1 MPIHAIKCVITV
13 LCALHKAIQSMKR
26 ILINATQAEE
36 LRVAMVNGQLLYD
49 LDIEVPSREQKKSNI
64 YKGIITRVE
73 PSLEAAFVNYGAER
87 HGFLPFKEISRN
99 YFAEDAKSEGGR
111 YNIKDAVK
119 EGQEIIIQVEK
130 EERGNKGAAL
140 TSFISLAGRFLVA
153 MPQNPRAGGVSRRI
167 EGEER
172 DQIRKVMSELDLP
185 KGMGVIARTAGV
197 GRSTEEM
204 QWDLDYLNQLWTAVE
219 QAASEKAAPFLIYQE
234 SDIVIRALRD
244 HYKSDIGEIII
255 DSQKAYD
262 RAHEFMSMVMPNAL
276 HKLKKF
282 NDNLP
287 LFNRYQIE
295 NQIESAF
302 AREVTLS
309 SGGAIVIDHTE
320 ALISIDINSA
330 RATKGSNIEDTA
342 LNTNLEAADEIAR
355 QLRIRDLGGLVVID
369 FIDMMKNKNQREVE
383 QRLRN
388 AVYEDRARV
397 QIGRISRFGLLEMS
411 RQRLRPSIGES
422 SQIVCPRCSGQ
433 GSIRDIESLSLSVLR
448 LLEEDALKE
457 NTGRIV
463 ARLPV
468 ECATYLLNEK
478 RSKIAGI
485 EDRNKVH
492 CVIVPDPNLETPHF
506 KIERVRDSDT
516 ERHESSYKSSYEMAS
531 EESESYLP
539 EAKVTAT
546 VSTQI
551 AAVQRITPPAP
562 KPQSIVAEAEKKDK
576 EGGLISKVIR
586 AIFGSNESDV
596 VKEEETK
603 SNNSNRRPN
612 NRNHNRTNK
621 NQNKTNQ
628 RNKQGSNNQNNT
640 QGKKPNPNQN
650 QNPNQN
656 PNKKKAQR
664 KPKRIN
670 KKPEDTSNN
679 TTQVNDANKS
689 AAQEKSDNQ
698 KRQPQSRNPRNRNP
712 NRRNTGNQQQKPEQ
726 TETEVNGNT
735 LPAQNA
741 VSETTTVESNSSVG
755 NNDKRAPRG
764 VRSNPTRSNQVKQN
778 QPEKASINDG
788 KHHNQAEKTND
799 SDQPFNT
806 DVSADNNTA
815 QPVKQAQSDTNQN
828 PQNNSTE
835 ENDNNSST
843 NRSPKKRRPPRR
855 KHSVKKADDKAA
867 SNTDNAQSS
876 DNKPLDGAINQDQS
890 SHEDKI
896 DNASPAK
903 NVDKKA
909 QESIS
914 EPAAQPA
921 KVENNTAP
929 VTKEVVKPEMG
940 HINET
945 KSFPNDTS
953 NKKEAS
959 QQKAVESKPA
969 TNSEPAE
976 QKQAAKIEPSQ
987 EKKPASTDSSK
998 DNSPVSA
1005 EPKQEKPVT
1014 PAQTPATQEK
1024 VTSPV
1029 ESKPSKENSPVNAE
1043 SRQEKPAS
1051 PAAVPTA
1058 TQEKTTSSASPEAEI
1073 AKE

>member
-1 MPIHAIKCVITV
+1 
-13 LCALHKAIQSMKR
+13 MKR

-64 YKGIITRVE
+64 YKGVITRVE

-172 DQIRKVMSELDLP
+172 DSIRKVMSELEIP
-185 KGMGVIARTAGV
+185 KSMGVIARTAGV

-204 QWDLDYLNQLWTAVE
+204 QWDLDYLTQLWTAVE
-219 QAASEKAAPFLIYQE
+219 KAASEKAAPFLIYQE

-244 HYKSDIGEIII
+244 HYKSDIGEVII
-255 DSQKAYD
+255 DSQKAFD
-262 RAHEFMSMVMPNAL
+262 RAHEFMSMVMPNAI

-282 NDNLP
+282 DDKLP

-330 RATKGSNIEDTA
+330 RATKGQNIEDTA

-355 QLRIRDLGGLVVID
+355 QLRVRDLGGLVVID

-463 ARLPV
+463 AKLPI

-478 RSKIAGI
+478 RNKIAGI

-506 KIERVRDSDT
+506 EIERVRDS
-516 ERHESSYKSSYEMAS
+516 EAIRHESSYKSSYEMAS
-531 EESESYLP
+531 EDNTNYTP
-539 EAKVTAT
+539 EVKTSSPVT
-546 VSTQI
+546 TQT
-551 AAVQRITPPAP
+551 AAVQRISPLAP
-562 KPQSIVAEAEKKDK
+562 KPQAVTEPEAKEVGFIGKVMNVLFGPAEPVQEEKK
-576 EGGLISKVIR
+576 V
-586 AIFGSNESDV
+586 
-596 VKEEETK
+596 ETK
-603 SNNSNRRPN
+603 PASNRNRRPG
-612 NRNHNRTNK
+612 NRNRNRN
-621 NQNKTNQ
+621 NQNKNRNPQRSNQ
-628 RNKQGSNNQNNT
+628 KSNQSGNQKNTQGNKQQNKTQGKPQGAKPKNTQRNNQNKQRKSTADKKAETSQQNTSENT
-640 QGKKPNPNQN
+640 QQ
-650 QNPNQN
+650 
-656 PNKKKAQR
+656 
-664 KPKRIN
+664 
-670 KKPEDTSNN
+670 
-679 TTQVNDANKS
+679 
-689 AAQEKSDNQ
+689 QEKPDQQ
-698 KRQPQSRNPRNRNP
+698 KRQTRSRNPRNRNS
-712 NRRNTGNQQQKPEQ
+712 NRRNTGNRQTKPEQVKADVDGNRADPETSKPTQKPEPEQ
-726 TETEVNGNT
+726 QKG
-735 LPAQNA
+735 
-741 VSETTTVESNSSVG
+741 SESIT
-755 NNDKRAPRG
+755 APRG
-764 VRSNPTRSNQVKQN
+764 PRSNPTRTGQLKQSSNSPKDSRPKQENSTQEPVKKATKSTQEPVKN
-778 QPEKASINDG
+778 VAKTNASASVEKPKTDTKKQQSEDNTDKGKKTPKTDVVSDKAVSKSTEKASPDSTNAKI
-788 KHHNQAEKTND
+788 AEKK
-799 SDQPFNT
+799 QPT
-806 DVSADNNTA
+806 VKSSEDK
-815 QPVKQAQSDTNQN
+815 PVV
-828 PQNNSTE
+828 
-835 ENDNNSST
+835 
-843 NRSPKKRRPPRR
+843 R
-855 KHSVKKADDKAA
+855 KKAA
-867 SNTDNAQSS
+867 
-876 DNKPLDGAINQDQS
+876 
-890 SHEDKI
+890 
-896 DNASPAK
+896 
-903 NVDKKA
+903 VKA
-909 QESIS
+909 QESN
-914 EPAAQPA
+914 E
-921 KVENNTAP
+921 
-929 VTKEVVKPEMG
+929 KPRPP
-940 HINET
+940 T
-945 KSFPNDTS
+945 
-953 NKKEAS
+953 
-959 QQKAVESKPA
+959 
-969 TNSEPAE
+969 
-976 QKQAAKIEPSQ
+976 
-987 EKKPASTDSSK
+987 
-998 DNSPVSA
+998 
-1005 EPKQEKPVT
+1005 QEKPVKSSEPRKISSVNSSDKIS
-1014 PAQTPATQEK
+1014 PAKT
-1024 VTSPV
+1024 
-1029 ESKPSKENSPVNAE
+1029 
-1043 SRQEKPAS
+1043 EKPAQVAR
-1051 PAAVPTA
+1051 PDTTAVKP
-1058 TQEKTTSSASPEAEI
+1058 EKPDSVE
-1073 AKE
+1073 

>member
-1 MPIHAIKCVITV
+1 
-13 LCALHKAIQSMKR
+13 MKR

-64 YKGIITRVE
+64 YKGVITRVE

-99 YFAEDAKSEGGR
+99 YFAKDAKSENGR

-172 DQIRKVMSELDLP
+172 DHIRKVMSELDMP

-204 QWDLDYLNQLWTAVE
+204 QWDLDYLNQLWSAVE

-255 DSQKAYD
+255 DSQTAFD

-282 NDNLP
+282 DDSLP

-320 ALISIDINSA
+320 ARISIDINPA

-478 RSKIAGI
+478 RTKLAEI

-506 KIERVRDSDT
+506 EIERVRDNDT
-516 ERHESSYKSSYEMAS
+516 LRHESSYKSSYEMAS
-531 EESESYLP
+531 EDAPSYTP
-539 EAKVTAT
+539 EANKASPVAT
-546 VSTQI
+546 QT

-562 KPQSIVAEAEKKDK
+562 KPQAIVPEEKVKEA
-576 EGGLISKVIR
+576 GIISKVIS
-586 AIFGSNESDV
+586 AIFGSTE
-596 VKEEETK
+596 KEEETK
-603 SNNSNRRPN
+603 QPERKQNTNRNRRPN
-612 NRNHNRTNK
+612 NRNRNRSS
-621 NQNKTNQ
+621 QNRNRNNQ
-628 RNKQGSNNQNNT
+628 RNNQKNT
-640 QGKKPNPNQN
+640 QDNAQAGTQKNQKSQRN
-650 QNPNQN
+650 QKNTQQN
-656 PNKKKAQR
+656 SQR
-664 KPKRIN
+664 K
-670 KKPEDTSNN
+670 N
-679 TTQVNDANKS
+679 TTDAKTNVSPAEDSNKQPQQDNK
-689 AAQEKSDNQ
+689 ADNQ
-698 KRQPQSRNPRNRNP
+698 KRPQKSRNPRNRNA
-712 NRRNTGNQQQKPEQ
+712 NRRNSGNRQQKPEQ
-726 TETEVNGNT
+726 AKPDVDGNT
-735 LPAQNA
+735 VAPQEA
-741 VSETTTVESNSSVG
+741 TTTKSQTDNKVESN
-755 NNDKRAPRG
+755 DTTKAPRG
-764 VRSNPTRSNQVKQN
+764 VRSNPARSGQPRQRRNENVNKKPSQQEGSAPQNAETAPPKQEAKPVNKTNSDDKKPQSNQPPQDKTAQVVKEKPPVKATAPKAEKPAQEPVIKKPDTAIKPTETKTTRPASDKKVDSKPSTAKPADN
-778 QPEKASINDG
+778 AANSQKAKPAQASEPAKKPAVKPASAKAKPEVSEQKA
-788 KHHNQAEKTND
+788 KPVQAEKK
-799 SDQPFNT
+799 
-806 DVSADNNTA
+806 V
-815 QPVKQAQSDTNQN
+815 
-828 PQNNSTE
+828 
-835 ENDNNSST
+835 
-843 NRSPKKRRPPRR
+843 PK
-855 KHSVKKADDKAA
+855 
-867 SNTDNAQSS
+867 
-876 DNKPLDGAINQDQS
+876 
-890 SHEDKI
+890 
-896 DNASPAK
+896 
-903 NVDKKA
+903 
-909 QESIS
+909 
-914 EPAAQPA
+914 
-921 KVENNTAP
+921 
-929 VTKEVVKPEMG
+929 VKPDPAPAPIASKES
-940 HINET
+940 ET
-945 KSFPNDTS
+945 KS
-953 NKKEAS
+953 
-959 QQKAVESKPA
+959 
-969 TNSEPAE
+969 
-976 QKQAAKIEPSQ
+976 
-987 EKKPASTDSSK
+987 
-998 DNSPVSA
+998 
-1005 EPKQEKPVT
+1005 
-1014 PAQTPATQEK
+1014 
-1024 VTSPV
+1024 
-1029 ESKPSKENSPVNAE
+1029 
-1043 SRQEKPAS
+1043 
-1051 PAAVPTA
+1051 
-1058 TQEKTTSSASPEAEI
+1058 
-1073 AKE
+1073 